1 MQAIKTKYLPA
12 TNFKG
17 SRIKASCEAGSLTI
31 PYPYELTIERVHAFA
46 AMELCNKLG
55 WKVIELHTGALP
67 DCFVHIPV
75 LKKHE
80 DTNLPEFL
88 KDQA

>member
-17 SRIKASCEAGSLTI
+17 SRIKASCEAGSITI
-31 PYPYELTIERVHAFA
+31 PYPYELSGDKVHIFA
-46 AMELCNKLG
+46 ATELCNKLG
-55 WKVIELHTGALP
+55 WNILELHTGVLS
-67 DCFVHIPV
+67 DCYVHIPV

-88 KDQA
+88 KDQV